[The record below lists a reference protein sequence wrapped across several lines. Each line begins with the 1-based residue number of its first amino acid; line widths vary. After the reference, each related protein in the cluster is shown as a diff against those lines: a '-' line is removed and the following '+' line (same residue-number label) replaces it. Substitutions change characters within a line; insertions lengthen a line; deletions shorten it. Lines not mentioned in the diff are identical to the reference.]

1 MSYTREKRTRIKTY
15 MMEKIFIGDSSF
27 IEKTVKTFDTS
38 TTTVYKYLQE
48 LQESGMLTKDSSG
61 KFALKD
67 SLRKDYEY
75 DLNDRLQE
83 DIIYN
88 DTLRDV
94 VKKLPDN
101 VVRIWE
107 YSFMEMVNN
116 AIDHSIGTKIKIFIR
131 QNALYTWVNIV
142 DDGVGIFNKIAEYY
156 KFNDLDEAIL
166 ALFKGK
172 FTTDSANHS
181 GEGIFFTS
189 RVMDHFYALS
199 DEKVFSQD
207 NTVEMIRTIE
217 EGKKNENK
225 GTRIILAL
233 SNYATQSLREAFN
246 EFSSDN
252 GGFSITKIP
261 MKKICDSGY
270 PVSRSQAK
278 RLYFGFDKFK
288 TIILDFKDV
297 DDIGQGF
304 AHELFVVFRRNNP
317 AIELKCINENEN
329 VSRMIA
335 HVLSD

>member
-1 MSYTREKRTRIKTY
+1 MSYSKEKRTRIKNY
-15 MMEKIFIGDSSF
+15 MMEKIFIGDDSF
-27 IEKTVKTFDTS
+27 IEKTVKAFDTS
-38 TTTVYKYLQE
+38 TTTVYKYVQE
-48 LQESGMLTKDSSG
+48 LQKSGAVIKDSQG
-61 KFALKD
+61 KLALKD
-67 SLRKDYEY
+67 TLQKDYEY
-75 DLNDRLQE
+75 DLNDKLQE
-83 DIIYN
+83 DIIYK
-88 DTLRDV
+88 DTLRSV
-94 VKKLPDN
+94 VEKLPNN

-116 AIDHSIGTKIKIFIR
+116 AIDHSQGTKLKIYIR
-131 QNALYTWVNIV
+131 QNALYTWVNII

-156 KFNDLDEAIL
+156 KFGDLDEAIF

-172 FTTDSANHS
+172 LTTDSANHS

-189 RVMDHFYALS
+189 RVMDYFYALS
-199 DEKVFSQD
+199 DKKVFSQD
-207 NTVEMIRTIE
+207 NTIEMIRTIS
-217 EGKKNENK
+217 EGKKKETK
-225 GTRIILAL
+225 GTKIILAL
-233 SNYATQSLREAFN
+233 SNYATQSLREAFD
-246 EFSSDN
+246 EFSSDD
-252 GGFSITKIP
+252 GGFNITKIP

-288 TIILDFKDV
+288 TVILDFKDV

-304 AHELFVVFRRNNP
+304 AHELFVVFKRNNP

>member
-48 LQESGMLTKDSSG
+48 LQESGMVTKDSSG

-88 DTLRDV
+88 ETLRDV

>member
-172 FTTDSANHS
+172 LTTDSANHS

>member
-142 DDGVGIFNKIAEYY
+142 DDGIGIFNKIAEYY
-156 KFNDLDEAIL
+156 NFNDLDEAIL